1 MKNVTSSH
9 VLPFR
14 ALIDACWKEKYTSS
28 RFVRDLIAGIT
39 VGIIAIPL
47 AMALAIGSGVAPQ
60 YGLYTSAVA
69 GIVIALTGGSR
80 FSVSGPTA
88 AFVVILYPVSQ
99 QFGLAGLLV
108 ATLMSGVFLIL
119 FGLAR
124 FGRLIEYI
132 PLSVTLGFTSGIGI
146 TIGTMQI
153 KDFLGLQMP
162 HVPEHYLQKVGA
174 LFMALPTANLG
185 DAAIGIVTLGTLIVW
200 PRLGIRLPGHL
211 PALLLGCAVM
221 AIVNMLGGHVA
232 TIGSQFHYVLA
243 DGSQGSG
250 IPQLL
255 PQLVLPWDM
264 PGSSFTLSWDSLR
277 ALLPA
282 AFSMAML
289 GAIES
294 LLCAVVLDG
303 MTGTK
308 HKANSELV
316 GQGLGNLVA
325 PFFGGITATAAIAR
339 SAANVRAGATSPV
352 SAVIHSVL
360 VILALLILAPLLS
373 WLPLSAMA
381 ALLLMVAWNMSEA
394 HKVVNLLRRAPKD
407 DIIVMLICMSL
418 TVLFD
423 MVIAISVGIVLAS
436 LLFMRRIA
444 QMTRLSPVNVEVP
457 DDVLVLRV
465 IGPLFFAAA
474 EGLFSDL
481 ESRIAGKRVV
491 VLKWDAV
498 PVLDAGGL
506 DAFQRFVK
514 RLPEGCE
521 LRVSNLE
528 FQPLRTMARAG
539 VQPIPGRL
547 SFYPNREAFHQVRLL
562 LHGSTKLLLSFRVL
576 ARVRLEQCQPVF
588 SQLLRL
594 LTGRIDIFP
603 LRLMQFRHQRR
614 PLHHAV
620 KVVCPGKGHLFGSEI
635 LLPYAELRLS
645 KRARDVI
652 RHLRRD
658 AGLRLHLRF
667 NAVHLVQPGEKLR
680 LARRVLLKA
689 LHPARRQ
696 IHRPGVSS
704 GYMVLQQR
712 VGLCN
717 QP

>member
-1 MKNVTSSH
+1 MMRSRMESQVKTVSSSH
-9 VLPFR
+9 VMPFR
-14 ALIDACWKEKYTSS
+14 ALIDACWREKYTLS
-28 RFVRDLIAGIT
+28 RFSRDAIAGVT

-60 YGLYTSAVA
+60 YGLYTAAVA
-69 GIVIALTGGSR
+69 GIVIALSGGSR

-88 AFVVILYPVSQ
+88 AFVVILYPVAQ

-108 ATLMSGVFLIL
+108 ATLMSGIFLIL

-146 TIGTMQI
+146 TIATMQV
-153 KDFLGLQMP
+153 KDFFGLTLE
-162 HVPEHYLQKVGA
+162 HVPEHYLNKVAA
-174 LFMALPTANLG
+174 LAMAMPTVNTG
-185 DAAIGIVTLGTLIVW
+185 DAAIGIVTLAVLIFW

-211 PALLLGCAVM
+211 PALLAGCAVM
-221 AIVNMLGGHVA
+221 AVVTSLGGEVA
-232 TIGSQFHYVLA
+232 TIGSRFHYVLA
-243 DGSQGSG
+243 DGSQGNG

-255 PQLVLPWDM
+255 PQLMLPWNM
-264 PGSSFTLSWDSLR
+264 PNSDFTLSWDSLS

-308 HKANSELV
+308 HNANSELV
-316 GQGLGNLVA
+316 GQGLGNIIA

-352 SAVIHSVL
+352 AAIIHSLL
-360 VILALLILAPLLS
+360 VILALLALAPLLS

-444 QMTRLSPVNVEVP
+444 RMTRLAPLNNVNTPE
-457 DDVLVLRV
+457 DVLALRV
-465 IGPLFFAAA
+465 TGPLFFAAA
-474 EGLFSDL
+474 EGLFTQL
-481 ESRIAGKRVV
+481 GQQVPGHRVV
-491 VLKWDAV
+491 ILQWAAV

-506 DAFQRFVK
+506 DAFQRFVEK
-514 RLPEGCE
+514 MPEGCE
-521 LRVSNLE
+521 LRVTNLE
-528 FQPLRTMARAG
+528 FQPLRTLARAG

-547 SFYPNREAFHQVRLL
+547 AFFPDVQAA
-562 LHGSTKLLLSFRVL
+562 L
-576 ARVRLEQCQPVF
+576 AA
-588 SQLLRL
+588 
-594 LTGRIDIFP
+594 D
-603 LRLMQFRHQRR
+603 
-614 PLHHAV
+614 
-620 KVVCPGKGHLFGSEI
+620 
-635 LLPYAELRLS
+635 
-645 KRARDVI
+645 
-652 RHLRRD
+652 
-658 AGLRLHLRF
+658 
-667 NAVHLVQPGEKLR
+667 
-680 LARRVLLKA
+680 
-689 LHPARRQ
+689 
-696 IHRPGVSS
+696 
-704 GYMVLQQR
+704 
-712 VGLCN
+712 
-717 QP
+717 

>member
-1 MKNVTSSH
+1 M
-9 VLPFR
+9 PFR
-14 ALIDACWKEKYTSS
+14 ALIDACWKEKYTAS
-28 RFVRDLIAGIT
+28 RFTRDVIAGIT

-108 ATLMSGVFLIL
+108 ATLMSGFFLIL

-124 FGRLIEYI
+124 LGRLIEYI
-132 PLSVTLGFTSGIGI
+132 PVSVTLGFTSGIGI

-153 KDFLGLQMP
+153 KDFLGLQMA

-174 LFMALPTANLG
+174 LFMALPTVNIG
-185 DAAIGIVTLGTLIVW
+185 DAAIGVVTLGTLIFW

-211 PALLLGCAVM
+211 PALLAGCAVM
-221 AIVNMLGGHVA
+221 GIVGGNVA

-243 DGSQGSG
+243 DGTQGNG

-255 PQLVLPWDM
+255 PQLMLPWSL
-264 PGSSFTLSWDSLR
+264 PGSDFTLSWDSLR

-308 HKANSELV
+308 HKANSELI
-316 GQGLGNLVA
+316 GQGLGNMVA

-339 SAANVRAGATSPV
+339 SAANVRAGATSPI
-352 SAVIHSVL
+352 SAVIHAIL
-360 VILALLILAPLLS
+360 VILALLVLAPLLS

-394 HKVVNLLRRAPKD
+394 HKVVDLLRHAPKD
-407 DIIVMLICMSL
+407 DIIVMLLCMSL

-444 QMTRLSPVNVEVP
+444 RMTRLAPVNVDVP
-457 DDVLVLRV
+457 EDVLVLRV

-474 EGLFSDL
+474 EGLFTDL
-481 ESRIAGKRVV
+481 ESRIKGKRIV

-521 LRVSNLE
+521 LRISNLE

-539 VQPIPGRL
+539 IKPIPGRL
-547 SFYPNREAFHQVRLL
+547 TFFPNRTEALAD
-562 LHGSTKLLLSFRVL
+562 LLS
-576 ARVRLEQCQPVF
+576 
-588 SQLLRL
+588 
-594 LTGRIDIFP
+594 
-603 LRLMQFRHQRR
+603 
-614 PLHHAV
+614 
-620 KVVCPGKGHLFGSEI
+620 
-635 LLPYAELRLS
+635 
-645 KRARDVI
+645 
-652 RHLRRD
+652 
-658 AGLRLHLRF
+658 
-667 NAVHLVQPGEKLR
+667 
-680 LARRVLLKA
+680 
-689 LHPARRQ
+689 
-696 IHRPGVSS
+696 
-704 GYMVLQQR
+704 
-712 VGLCN
+712 
-717 QP
+717 

>member
-1 MKNVTSSH
+1 M
-9 VLPFR
+9 PFR
-14 ALIDACWKEKYTSS
+14 ALIDACWKEKYTAA
-28 RFVRDLIAGIT
+28 RFTRDLIAGIT

-60 YGLYTSAVA
+60 YGLYTAAVA

-108 ATLMSGVFLIL
+108 ATLLSGIFLIL
-119 FGLAR
+119 MGLAR

-132 PLSVTLGFTSGIGI
+132 PVSVTLGFTSGIGI

-153 KDFLGLQMP
+153 KDFLGLQMA

-174 LFMALPTANLG
+174 LFMALPTINVG
-185 DAAIGIVTLGTLIVW
+185 DAAIGIVTLGILVFW

-211 PALLLGCAVM
+211 PALLAGCAVM
-221 AIVNMLGGHVA
+221 GIVNLLGGHVA
-232 TIGSQFHYVLA
+232 TIGSHFHYVLA
-243 DGSQGSG
+243 DGSQGNG

-255 PQLVLPWDM
+255 PQLVLPWDL
-264 PGSSFTLSWDSLR
+264 PNSEFTLTWDSIR
-277 ALLPA
+277 TLLPA
-282 AFSMAML
+282 AFSLAML

-294 LLCAVVLDG
+294 PAP
-303 MTGTK
+303 GTDAGDWDK

-316 GQGLGNLVA
+316 GQGLGNIIA

-339 SAANVRAGATSPV
+339 SAANVRAGATSPI
-352 SAVIHSVL
+352 SAVIHSIL
-360 VILALLILAPLLS
+360 VILALLVLAPLLS

-394 HKVVNLLRRAPKD
+394 HKVVDLLRHAPKD
-407 DIIVMLICMSL
+407 DIIVMLLCMSL

-444 QMTRLSPVNVEVP
+444 RMTRLAPVVVDVP

-474 EGLFSDL
+474 EGLFTDL
-481 ESRIAGKRVV
+481 ESRLEGKRIVI
-491 VLKWDAV
+491 LKWDAV

-521 LRVSNLE
+521 LRVCNVE

-539 VQPIPGRL
+539 IQPIPGRL
-547 SFYPNREAFHQVRLL
+547 AFFPNR
-562 LHGSTKLLLSFRVL
+562 
-576 ARVRLEQCQPVF
+576 
-588 SQLLRL
+588 
-594 LTGRIDIFP
+594 
-603 LRLMQFRHQRR
+603 
-614 PLHHAV
+614 
-620 KVVCPGKGHLFGSEI
+620 
-635 LLPYAELRLS
+635 
-645 KRARDVI
+645 RAAMAD
-652 RHLRRD
+652 L
-658 AGLRLHLRF
+658 
-667 NAVHLVQPGEKLR
+667 
-680 LARRVLLKA
+680 
-689 LHPARRQ
+689 
-696 IHRPGVSS
+696 
-704 GYMVLQQR
+704 
-712 VGLCN
+712 
-717 QP
+717 

>member
-1 MKNVTSSH
+1 MNRLFSSH
-9 VLPFR
+9 VMPFR
-14 ALIDACWKEKYTSS
+14 ALIDACWKEKYTTA
-28 RFVRDLIAGIT
+28 RFTRDLIAGIT

-47 AMALAIGSGVAPQ
+47 AMALAIGSGVPPQ

-108 ATLMSGVFLIL
+108 ATLMSGIFLIL

-162 HVPEHYLQKVGA
+162 HVPEHYLQKVAA
-174 LFMALPTANLG
+174 LAMALPTINVG
-185 DAAIGIVTLGTLIVW
+185 DAAIGVVTLGILILW

-211 PALLLGCAVM
+211 PALLGGCAVM
-221 AIVNMLGGHVA
+221 VVNLLGGDVA
-232 TIGSQFHYVLA
+232 TIGSQFHYQLA
-243 DGSQGSG
+243 DGTQGNG

-264 PGSSFTLSWDSLR
+264 PGSNFTLSWASLQ

-308 HKANSELV
+308 HKANSELI
-316 GQGLGNLVA
+316 GQGLGNIVA

-352 SAVIHSVL
+352 AAVIHALL

-394 HKVVNLLRRAPKD
+394 HKVINLLRHAPKD
-407 DIIVMLICMSL
+407 DIVVMLMCMSL

-444 QMTRLSPVNVEVP
+444 RMTHLAPVNVEVP

-474 EGLFSDL
+474 EGLFNDL
-481 ESRIAGKRVV
+481 ETRIAGKRIV

-506 DAFQRFVK
+506 DAFQRFVNK
-514 RLPEGCE
+514 LPEGCE

-528 FQPLRTMARAG
+528 FQPLRTLARAG
-539 VQPIPGRL
+539 VKPLPGRL
-547 SFYPNREAFHQVRLL
+547 SFYPDRQAA
-562 LHGSTKLLLSFRVL
+562 L
-576 ARVRLEQCQPVF
+576 ADL
-588 SQLLRL
+588 
-594 LTGRIDIFP
+594 
-603 LRLMQFRHQRR
+603 
-614 PLHHAV
+614 
-620 KVVCPGKGHLFGSEI
+620 
-635 LLPYAELRLS
+635 
-645 KRARDVI
+645 
-652 RHLRRD
+652 
-658 AGLRLHLRF
+658 
-667 NAVHLVQPGEKLR
+667 
-680 LARRVLLKA
+680 
-689 LHPARRQ
+689 
-696 IHRPGVSS
+696 
-704 GYMVLQQR
+704 
-712 VGLCN
+712 
-717 QP
+717 

>member
-1 MKNVTSSH
+1 MNLSEIV
-9 VLPFR
+9 PFR
-14 ALIDACWKEKYTSS
+14 ALIEACWKERYTLP
-28 RFVRDLIAGIT
+28 RFTRDLVAGVT

-69 GIVIALTGGSR
+69 GIVIALCGGSR

-108 ATLMSGVFLIL
+108 ATLISGLFLIL

-132 PLSVTLGFTSGIGI
+132 PLPVTLGFTAGIGI

-153 KDFLGLQMP
+153 KDFLGLEMAQ
-162 HVPEHYLQKVGA
+162 VPEHYLQKVGA
-174 LFMALPTANLG
+174 LVMALPTLNLG
-185 DAAIGIVTLGTLIVW
+185 DAAIGVVTLGVLILW

-211 PALLLGCAVM
+211 PALLAGCGVM
-221 AIVNMLGGHVA
+221 ALAKLAGFDVA
-232 TIGSQFHYVLA
+232 TIGSRFHYLLA
-243 DGSQGSG
+243 DGTQGNG

-255 PQLVLPWDM
+255 PQLVLPWQM
-264 PGSSFTLSWDSLR
+264 PGSSFTLSWAAVQ

-303 MTGTK
+303 MTGTR
-308 HKANSELV
+308 HKANNELI
-316 GQGLGNLVA
+316 GQGLGNLIA

-352 SAVIHSVL
+352 AAIIHALL
-360 VILALLILAPLLS
+360 VILALLALAPLLS

-394 HKVVNLLRRAPKD
+394 HKVVNLLRRAPQD
-407 DIIVMLICMSL
+407 DIVVMLICMSL

-444 QMTRLSPVNVEVP
+444 RMTRLAPVNVEVP
-457 DDVLVLRV
+457 DDVIVLRV

-474 EGLFSDL
+474 EGLFNDL
-481 ESRIAGKRVV
+481 ATRIAGKRIL
-491 VLKWDAV
+491 VLKCDAV

-539 VQPIPGRL
+539 IKPIAGRL
-547 SFYPNREAFHQVRLL
+547 AFYPNRDAA
-562 LHGSTKLLLSFRVL
+562 L
-576 ARVRLEQCQPVF
+576 ADL
-588 SQLLRL
+588 
-594 LTGRIDIFP
+594 
-603 LRLMQFRHQRR
+603 
-614 PLHHAV
+614 
-620 KVVCPGKGHLFGSEI
+620 
-635 LLPYAELRLS
+635 
-645 KRARDVI
+645 
-652 RHLRRD
+652 
-658 AGLRLHLRF
+658 
-667 NAVHLVQPGEKLR
+667 
-680 LARRVLLKA
+680 
-689 LHPARRQ
+689 
-696 IHRPGVSS
+696 
-704 GYMVLQQR
+704 
-712 VGLCN
+712 
-717 QP
+717 

>member
-1 MKNVTSSH
+1 MNKIFSSH
-9 VLPFR
+9 VMPFR
-14 ALIDACWKEKYTSS
+14 ALIDACWKEKYTAA
-28 RFVRDLIAGIT
+28 RFTRDLIAGIT

-60 YGLYTSAVA
+60 YGLYTAAVA

-108 ATLMSGVFLIL
+108 ATLLSGIFLIL
-119 FGLAR
+119 MGLAR

-132 PLSVTLGFTSGIGI
+132 PVSVTLGFTSGIGI

-153 KDFLGLQMP
+153 KDFLGLQMA

-174 LFMALPTANLG
+174 LFMALPTINVG
-185 DAAIGIVTLGTLIVW
+185 DAAIGIVTLGILVFW

-211 PALLLGCAVM
+211 PALLAGCAVM
-221 AIVNMLGGHVA
+221 GIVNLLGGHVA

-243 DGSQGSG
+243 DGSQGNG
-250 IPQLL
+250 I
-255 PQLVLPWDM
+255 PQLVLPWDL
-264 PGSSFTLSWDSLR
+264 PNSEFTLTWDSIR
-277 ALLPA
+277 TLLPA

-316 GQGLGNLVA
+316 GQGLGNIIA

-339 SAANVRAGATSPV
+339 SAANVRAGATSPI
-352 SAVIHSVL
+352 SAVIHSIL
-360 VILALLILAPLLS
+360 VILALLVLAPLLS

-394 HKVVNLLRRAPKD
+394 HKVVDLLRHAPKD
-407 DIIVMLICMSL
+407 DIIVMLLCMSL

-444 QMTRLSPVNVEVP
+444 RMTRLAPVVVDVP

-474 EGLFSDL
+474 EGLFTDL
-481 ESRIAGKRVV
+481 ESRLEGKRIVI
-491 VLKWDAV
+491 LKWDAV

-521 LRVSNLE
+521 LRVCNLE

-539 VQPIPGRL
+539 IQPIPGRL
-547 SFYPNREAFHQVRLL
+547 AFFPNR
-562 LHGSTKLLLSFRVL
+562 
-576 ARVRLEQCQPVF
+576 
-588 SQLLRL
+588 
-594 LTGRIDIFP
+594 
-603 LRLMQFRHQRR
+603 
-614 PLHHAV
+614 
-620 KVVCPGKGHLFGSEI
+620 
-635 LLPYAELRLS
+635 
-645 KRARDVI
+645 RAAMAD
-652 RHLRRD
+652 L
-658 AGLRLHLRF
+658 
-667 NAVHLVQPGEKLR
+667 
-680 LARRVLLKA
+680 
-689 LHPARRQ
+689 
-696 IHRPGVSS
+696 
-704 GYMVLQQR
+704 
-712 VGLCN
+712 
-717 QP
+717 

>member
-1 MKNVTSSH
+1 MKIMNLSEI
-9 VLPFR
+9 LPFR
-14 ALIDACWKEKYTSS
+14 ALIEACWKERYTLP
-28 RFVRDLIAGIT
+28 RFTRDLVAGVT

-69 GIVIALTGGSR
+69 GIVIALCGGSR

-108 ATLMSGVFLIL
+108 ATLISGLFLIL

-132 PLSVTLGFTSGIGI
+132 PLPVTLGFTAGIGI

-153 KDFLGLQMP
+153 KDFLGLEMAQ
-162 HVPEHYLQKVGA
+162 VPEHYLQKVGA
-174 LFMALPTANLG
+174 LVMALPSLNLG
-185 DAAIGIVTLGTLIVW
+185 DAAIGVITLAVLILW

-211 PALLLGCAVM
+211 PALLAGCAVM
-221 AIVNMLGGHVA
+221 GLARLAGFEVA
-232 TIGSQFHYVLA
+232 TIGSRFHYLLA
-243 DGSQGSG
+243 DGTQGNG

-255 PQLVLPWDM
+255 PQLVLPWQM
-264 PGSSFTLSWDSLR
+264 PGSSFTLSWASVQ

-303 MTGTK
+303 MTGTR
-308 HKANSELV
+308 HKANNELI
-316 GQGLGNLVA
+316 GQGLGNLIA

-352 SAVIHSVL
+352 AAIIHALL
-360 VILALLILAPLLS
+360 VILALLALAPLLS

-394 HKVVNLLRRAPKD
+394 HKVVNLLRRAPQD
-407 DIIVMLICMSL
+407 DILVMLMCMSL

-444 QMTRLSPVNVEVP
+444 RMTRLAPVNAEVP
-457 DDVLVLRV
+457 DDVTVLRV

-474 EGLFSDL
+474 EGLFNDL
-481 ESRIAGKRVV
+481 ETRIAGKRIV
-491 VLKWDAV
+491 VLKCDAV

-539 VQPIPGRL
+539 IKPIAGRL
-547 SFYPNREAFHQVRLL
+547 AFYPNRDAA
-562 LHGSTKLLLSFRVL
+562 L
-576 ARVRLEQCQPVF
+576 A
-588 SQLLRL
+588 
-594 LTGRIDIFP
+594 D
-603 LRLMQFRHQRR
+603 
-614 PLHHAV
+614 
-620 KVVCPGKGHLFGSEI
+620 
-635 LLPYAELRLS
+635 
-645 KRARDVI
+645 
-652 RHLRRD
+652 
-658 AGLRLHLRF
+658 
-667 NAVHLVQPGEKLR
+667 
-680 LARRVLLKA
+680 
-689 LHPARRQ
+689 
-696 IHRPGVSS
+696 
-704 GYMVLQQR
+704 LQ
-712 VGLCN
+712 
-717 QP
+717 

>member
-1 MKNVTSSH
+1 MKKLTSFDA
-9 VLPFR
+9 LPFR
-14 ALIDACWKEKYTSS
+14 ALIDACWKEKYSLS
-28 RFVRDLIAGIT
+28 RFTRDLIAGIT

-153 KDFLGLQMP
+153 KDFLGLHLTQ
-162 HVPEHYLQKVGA
+162 VPEHYLQKVGA
-174 LFMALPTANLG
+174 LAAALPTLNPG
-185 DAAIGIVTLGTLIVW
+185 DAAIGVVTLGVLIFW

-211 PALLLGCAVM
+211 PALLAGCAVM
-221 AIVNMLGGHVA
+221 MVVNLVGGHVA

-243 DGSQGSG
+243 DGTQGNG

-255 PQLVLPWDM
+255 PQLVLPWNM
-264 PGSSFTLSWDSLR
+264 PGSDFTLSWASLQ
-277 ALLPA
+277 ALLLA

-303 MTGTK
+303 MTGTR
-308 HKANSELV
+308 HKANGELI

-352 SAVIHSVL
+352 SSVIHALL

-394 HKVVNLLRRAPKD
+394 HKVVNLLRTGPKD
-407 DIIVMLICMSL
+407 DIIVLLICMSL

-444 QMTRLSPVNVEVP
+444 RMTRLAPVNVEVP
-457 DDVLVLRV
+457 EDVLVLRV

-474 EGLFSDL
+474 DSLFTDL
-481 ESRIAGKRVV
+481 ATRCTGKRIV
-491 VLKWDAV
+491 VLKCDAV

-506 DAFQRFVK
+506 DAFKRFVEH
-514 RLPEGCE
+514 LPEGCE

-539 VQPIPGRL
+539 IKPIEGRL
-547 SFYPNREAFHQVRLL
+547 SFYPDKNAA
-562 LHGSTKLLLSFRVL
+562 L
-576 ARVRLEQCQPVF
+576 A
-588 SQLLRL
+588 
-594 LTGRIDIFP
+594 
-603 LRLMQFRHQRR
+603 
-614 PLHHAV
+614 
-620 KVVCPGKGHLFGSEI
+620 
-635 LLPYAELRLS
+635 
-645 KRARDVI
+645 DV
-652 RHLRRD
+652 
-658 AGLRLHLRF
+658 
-667 NAVHLVQPGEKLR
+667 
-680 LARRVLLKA
+680 
-689 LHPARRQ
+689 
-696 IHRPGVSS
+696 
-704 GYMVLQQR
+704 
-712 VGLCN
+712 
-717 QP
+717 